1 MKSYIS
7 SEAELGNAI
16 QAIDKSIETLQQDLA
31 DSSNVA
37 SVFVGRDTRYVRW
50 FVFELYGVFYRQ
62 KNVIF

>member
-37 SVFVGRDTRYVRW
+37 SVFVGRDTRYVR
-50 FVFELYGVFYRQ
+50 
-62 KNVIF
+62 